1 MNTLYSNST
10 AAAMASSSIDDE
22 QREQKQPGNFLYKAA
37 TILAILLFL
46 ISF

>member
-1 MNTLYSNST
+1 MNPLYPNST
-10 AAAMASSSIDDE
+10 AAAMASNIDDE
-22 QREQKQPGNFLYKAA
+22 PQEQRQPGSFLYQAA